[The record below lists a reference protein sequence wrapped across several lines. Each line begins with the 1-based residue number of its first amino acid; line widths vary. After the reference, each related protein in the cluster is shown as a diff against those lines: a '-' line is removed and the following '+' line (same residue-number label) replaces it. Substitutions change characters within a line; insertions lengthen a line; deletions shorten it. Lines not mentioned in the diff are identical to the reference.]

1 MLKYLNSKFLK
12 YFLISNNLKIT
23 CVAIFENTNSLVVGC
38 SDGRLNNKNSIILI
52 IIFEFKFFSVLFY
65 KGDAV
70 KDTRNLK
77 SRLIHQAP
85 HGITGLAFK
94 EMAKVLVIF
103 VATEFS
109 ILTISTGS
117 KDKDEKVFLSNS
129 ILINL
134 QYLKFFNIFKRV
146 LSSTDGCNLNC
157 STITDQLFDHQFIVA
172 RKDVFLI

>member
-1 MLKYLNSKFLK
+1 MEG
-12 YFLISNNLKIT
+12 LKIKFA
-23 CVAIFENTNSLVVGC
+23 CKI
-38 SDGRLNNKNSIILI
+38 KIKLI
-52 IIFEFKFFSVLFY
+52 NLFFSVLFY
-65 KGDAV
+65 KSDTI

-85 HGITGLAFK
+85 HSITGLAFK
-94 EMAKVLVIF
+94 EMAKLLVIF

-117 KDKDEKVFLSNS
+117 KDKDEKVF
-129 ILINL
+129 
-134 QYLKFFNIFKRV
+134 QHFPLKFPLKVYSFKRV

-172 RKDVFLI
+172 RKDVSLNKLVNRQVSSINMYNKGCLRI